1 MGDKKKQKQLTYPS
15 MDEWIKKMWYTYT
28 MEYHSAL
35 IRREILTHA
44 TVELDDIWVSDIS
57 QSQKDK

>member
-1 MGDKKKQKQLTYPS
+1 

-28 MEYHSAL
+28 MEYYSAL

-57 QSQKDK
+57 QTQKDK